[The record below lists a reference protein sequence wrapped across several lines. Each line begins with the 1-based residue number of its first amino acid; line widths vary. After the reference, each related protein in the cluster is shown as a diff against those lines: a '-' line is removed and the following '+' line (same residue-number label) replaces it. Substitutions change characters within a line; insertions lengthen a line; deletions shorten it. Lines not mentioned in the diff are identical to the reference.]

1 MRKLFLI
8 ISLLVVPL
16 ASAQEL
22 HTFSNGEVADAEKI
36 NENFEA
42 LKRPTTVISVAQN
55 SHGDFL
61 LLSDALASITDASES
76 KPYLIKIAPG
86 VYKESNTVNLKSHVS
101 IEGSGTKTT
110 SIMCSCADDDFLSSS
125 TLKATNVRGVS
136 ISNLKI
142 INAGGSGSKAYALL
156 NYLIRSEEL
165 SLSNVSV
172 SAYGT
177 ATVGGIANE
186 TSSVRMKDI
195 EVDVQGGQLGIGIYS
210 ARSTASIYDSRV
222 NVSSALALAV
232 DYLLSSGDVNR
243 LKATAQST
251 SEGSQSR
258 AFSLNSSSLNISEST
273 LRAVGASEADL
284 VAAVFFKGVNEQ
296 LLLRSVD
303 LRSENDALKSERDNM
318 GSIVV
323 IMNSVVD
330 GEIDGNGVEVSC
342 FNSVD
347 AQLNALSIDCT

>member
-1 MRKLFLI
+1 MRQLFVLATFLI
-8 ISLLVVPL
+8 APLV
-16 ASAQEL
+16 SAQEL

-42 LKRPTTVISVAQN
+42 LKRPTTAISVAQN

-86 VYKESNTVNLKSHVS
+86 VYEESNTVSLKSHVS

-110 SIMCSCADDDFLSSS
+110 SIMCRCADDDFLSSS

-142 INAGGSGSKAYALL
+142 INAGGSGAIAYALL

-165 SLSNVSV
+165 SLSSVSV
-172 SAYGT
+172 SAYGSST
-177 ATVGGIANE
+177 LGGIANE
-186 TSSVRMKDI
+186 TSLVRMENI
-195 EVDVQGGQLGIGIYS
+195 EVDIQGGELGVGIYS
-210 ARSTASIYDSRV
+210 ARSTASIYDSQV

-243 LKATAQST
+243 LTATAQST

-273 LRAVGASEADL
+273 LRALGASEAGL
-284 VAAVFFKGVNEQ
+284 VAAVFFKGINEQ

-303 LRSENDALKSERDNM
+303 LRSENDALKSEQDNM
-318 GSIVV
+318 GSIVA

-330 GEIDGNGVEVSC
+330 GKIDANGIEVNC

-347 AQLNALSIDCT
+347 AQLNALSADCT